1 MAFISLKRPSRR
13 INLDGARV
21 LLTGASSG
29 IGRELARRLAAEG
42 ALLVVA
48 ARRRELLEELCDEI
62 AVAGHHRPLAV
73 PTDLSVPG
81 SAASLAAATLDIF
94 GHEIDAVI
102 NNAGA
107 SLTGAQSRIGDA
119 ATARAVYE
127 VNLWSPL
134 ALSAALL
141 PTMLASGKGAVVNVT
156 STVQS
161 IPLPM
166 LGYYGSSKSALAQLT
181 RSLRLELID
190 TPIRVV
196 EVVPGATDTPLRD
209 IEELPWKTSPP
220 KTLPP
225 VSPQSSATAIVRGLK
240 RGANRVVYPR
250 YSLVPLEIPALG
262 RLVAHIGGRRVDTRI
277 AVDLKVET

>member
-1 MAFISLKRPSRR
+1 
-13 INLDGARV
+13 
-21 LLTGASSG
+21 
-29 IGRELARRLAAEG
+29 
-42 ALLVVA
+42 
-48 ARRRELLEELCDEI
+48 
-62 AVAGHHRPLAV
+62 
-73 PTDLSVPG
+73 
-81 SAASLAAATLDIF
+81 
-94 GHEIDAVI
+94 
-102 NNAGA
+102 
-107 SLTGAQSRIGDA
+107 
-119 ATARAVYE
+119 
-127 VNLWSPL
+127 
-134 ALSAALL
+134 
-141 PTMLASGKGAVVNVT
+141 MLASGKGAVVNVT

-277 AVDLKVET
+277 AVDLKVETRAARFAPTGANNWSTPPVRSSPRGLTTRSPPPRSRRTRVSPTA